1 MKVGRREQRRGARR
15 AGQRTAGGLAALIG
29 TLFLSPAAQAQSIWD
44 PLLSNSYWYVTV
56 PQMLAY
62 AAPITSFANP
72 FPIGD
77 QTLWALGTSTDGVF
91 TGTSTG
97 TLAIGPIV
105 STSELTI
112 QGTVTPAGQ
121 ITMVFTSTDGGP
133 GTIGLGQM
141 TQIGDTTSM
150 EMQMIIGSDLL
161 VSHWAYML
169 PYDPDVFTPPE
180 AQVVPSNLSPQ
191 WAWSQ
196 GTPWRIVSPEAFG
209 TTQPGTFIITGYKS
223 GYFWGEGLRPDGTAF
238 TLLGSITPE
247 GRVLFNTLT
256 DGELASLYGGIE
268 GDASNAQML
277 LGTYDSSAVFT
288 GDITNATVVRP
299 YAQTVAAT
307 GTTAAVGAA
316 RTLYAVAG
324 TTNGLF
330 GAMAPVTLTLN
341 DLSGPALSGAISQT
355 LPVLAGAATEATA
368 NVQRMLGQVVTERL
382 DVPDSPDSTTR
393 AWVRPLGG
401 GGQQGAIGGVPG
413 YSFDGGGAAFGVDRS
428 FDGQGRA
435 GALFAFTSTSVTA
448 DTDAARANLAA
459 GSANLRSY
467 VLGAYGTYAL
477 AEGLDLAAY
486 ANGGLVDT
494 DTSRSIGF
502 AGVAATGDYQ
512 SRVLQLGARLRATMP
527 IDDSLTLMPAVRL
540 DFLGVDADSYR
551 ETGAGPLD
559 LAVEGQTTREL
570 FLSGELALRYAL
582 TDTLALTAR
591 GAIGYDLLG
600 DTEGVTAAFAG
611 GGDPFVTPSADLSP
625 WLFTAGVGLIA
636 HGTERLTFEARYD
649 VEASPSAYLN
659 QTGSVAVK
667 WRL

>member
-1 MKVGRREQRRGARR
+1 MKRGRREQRRGA
-15 AGQRTAGGLAALIG
+15 AQTGQRAAGPIAAVLG
-29 TLFLSPAAQAQSIWD
+29 ALFLAPAAQAQSVWD
-44 PLLSNSYWYVTV
+44 PLLSNSNWYVTV

-62 AAPITSFANP
+62 AAPDTSFANP
-72 FPIGD
+72 LPIGD

-121 ITMVFTSTDGGP
+121 ISMVFTSTDGGP
-133 GTIGLGQM
+133 STIGLGRM
-141 TQIGDTTSM
+141 VPIGDTISM
-150 EMQMIIGSDLL
+150 EMQMIIGTDLL

-169 PYDPDVFTPPE
+169 PYDPAVFTPPE

-209 TTQPGTFIITGYKS
+209 TAQPGTFIITGYKS

-247 GRVLFNTLT
+247 GRVLFNTIT

-268 GDASNAQML
+268 GDASDAQML

-288 GDITNATVVRP
+288 GDITQTTVVRP
-299 YAQTVAAT
+299 YVETVAAT
-307 GTTAAVGAA
+307 GTAAALGAA

-324 TTNGLF
+324 TTDGLF

-341 DLSGPALSGAISQT
+341 DLGGPALSGAISQT

-368 NVQRMLGQVVTERL
+368 NIQRMLGQVVTERL
-382 DVPDSPDSTTR
+382 DAAPETSR

-401 GGQQGAIGGVPG
+401 GGHQSAIGGVPG

-428 FDGQGRA
+428 FDGAFRA
-435 GALFAFTSTSVTA
+435 GALFAFTSTGVSA
-448 DTDAARANLAA
+448 DTDAARANLAT
-459 GSANLRSY
+459 GTANLRSY
-467 VLGAYGTYAL
+467 TLGAYGSYAL
-477 AEGLDLAAY
+477 GEGLDLSALVNA
-486 ANGGLVDT
+486 GLVDT
-494 DTSRSIGF
+494 DTSRTIGF
-502 AGVAATGDYQ
+502 MGTQAQGDYQ
-512 SRVLQLGARLRATMP
+512 SRVLQLGARLRGTLPAGGG
-527 IDDSLTLMPAVRL
+527 LTLMPAVRL
-540 DFLGVDADSYR
+540 DFLGVDADSYS
-551 ETGAGPLD
+551 ETGAGPLN
-559 LAVEGQTTREL
+559 LAVDGQTYREL

-582 TDTLALTAR
+582 TETLALTAR
-591 GAIGYDLLG
+591 GSVGYDLIG
-600 DTEGVTAAFAG
+600 DTGGVTAAFAG
-611 GGDPFVTPSADLSP
+611 GGDPFVTPGADLSP
-625 WLFTAGVGLIA
+625 WLFTAGLGLVA
-636 HGTERLTFEARYD
+636 QRSETLSFEARYD
-649 VEASPSAYLN
+649 VQASPSAYLN
-659 QTGSVAVK
+659 QTGSLAVK

>member
-1 MKVGRREQRRGARR
+1 MLGA
-15 AGQRTAGGLAALIG
+15 
-29 TLFLSPAAQAQSIWD
+29 LFLAPAAQAQSVWD
-44 PLLSNSYWYVTV
+44 PLLSNSNWYVTV

-62 AAPITSFANP
+62 AAPDTSFANP
-72 FPIGD
+72 LPIGD

-121 ITMVFTSTDGGP
+121 ISMVFTSTDGGP
-133 GTIGLGQM
+133 STIGLGRM
-141 TQIGDTTSM
+141 VPIGDTISM
-150 EMQMIIGSDLL
+150 EMQMIIGTDLL

-169 PYDPDVFTPPE
+169 PYDPAVFTPPE

-209 TTQPGTFIITGYKS
+209 TAQPGTFIITGYKS

-247 GRVLFNTLT
+247 GRVLFNTIT

-268 GDASNAQML
+268 GDASDAQML

-288 GDITNATVVRP
+288 GDITQTTVVRP
-299 YAQTVAAT
+299 YVETVAAT
-307 GTTAAVGAA
+307 GTAAALGAA

-324 TTNGLF
+324 TTDGLF

-341 DLSGPALSGAISQT
+341 DLGGPALSGAISQT

-368 NVQRMLGQVVTERL
+368 NIQRMLGQVVTERL
-382 DVPDSPDSTTR
+382 DAAPETSR

-401 GGQQGAIGGVPG
+401 GGHQSAIGGVPG

-428 FDGQGRA
+428 FDGAFRA
-435 GALFAFTSTSVTA
+435 GALFAFTSTGVSA
-448 DTDAARANLAA
+448 DTDAARANLAT
-459 GSANLRSY
+459 GTANLRSY
-467 VLGAYGTYAL
+467 TLGAYGSYAL
-477 AEGLDLAAY
+477 GEGLDLSALVNA
-486 ANGGLVDT
+486 GLVDT
-494 DTSRSIGF
+494 DTSRTIGF
-502 AGVAATGDYQ
+502 MGTQAQGDYQ
-512 SRVLQLGARLRATMP
+512 SRVLQLGARLRGTLPAGGG
-527 IDDSLTLMPAVRL
+527 LTLMPAVRL
-540 DFLGVDADSYR
+540 DFLGVDADSYS
-551 ETGAGPLD
+551 ETGAGPLN
-559 LAVEGQTTREL
+559 LAVDGQTYREL

-582 TDTLALTAR
+582 TETLALTAR
-591 GAIGYDLLG
+591 GSVGYDLIG
-600 DTEGVTAAFAG
+600 DTGGVTAAFAG
-611 GGDPFVTPSADLSP
+611 GGDPFVTPGADLSP
-625 WLFTAGVGLIA
+625 WLFTAGLGLVA
-636 HGTERLTFEARYD
+636 QRSETLSFEARYD
-649 VEASPSAYLN
+649 VQASPSAYLN
-659 QTGSVAVK
+659 QTGSLAVK